1 MTVPCI
7 EIGSEVIQRERNMTG
22 RMRAIHDGD
31 DASLSRAANEFLHR
45 QDQRGRRRD
54 MADDEDTC
62 ALRHARPDLLH
73 DLRVVTHWQADW
85 LRAID
90 RAHLL
95 GQKAPRALDRAVLV
109 VRPQDLVAQP

>member
-1 MTVPCI
+1 VAVASI
-7 EIGSEVIQRERNMTG
+7 EIGAEIVQRERNVTG

-31 DASLSRAANEFLHR
+31 DASLSRAANEFWHR
-45 QDQRGRRRD
+45 QDQRRRRGN

-73 DLRVVTHWQADW
+73 HLRVAARRQADR

-90 RAHLL
+90 RANLL
-95 GQKAPRALDRAVLV
+95 GEKAPRALDRAVLV
-109 VRPQDLVAQP
+109 ICSQDLVTRP